1 MRIIVTSLIVLL
13 VQLHAYSQS
22 AEKLIADI
30 QKAQRQ
36 LKTISYTLQRTDTFV
51 TGQVRTIHGQTIM
64 QPDAADS
71 VFGFLFWSK
80 RDDLEKETI
89 YDGRIAFSLDNDNKT
104 YDMTTKRAA
113 LPNVL
118 GTPGGQVVFKNLA
131 KLDTSGVIKLEATE
145 DKEFFYLTLHYPDIK
160 EYDVTSI
167 KTQLTIDKKMML
179 PVRMRKHQ
187 ETLGK
192 VQDLYYQV
200 KEVLINDASRTYD
213 FLAKP
218 FLNDYSQIIRQPN
231 KALMNLI
238 DKEAP
243 PFELISFTNTL
254 VSSGQLK
261 GKILLLDF
269 WEVWCG
275 PCIIS
280 MPKVQALYKKY
291 MDKGLVVYGISCEKD
306 QIESAKKLVE
316 KRGIDFPMLAGND
329 LVKQAYKVNAVPLY
343 ILINKAGK
351 ISYLTEGYS
360 NEIETA
366 IQKALSELLP

>member
-1 MRIIVTSLIVLL
+1 MKIVILSFIVVL

-51 TGQVRTIHGQTIM
+51 TGQVRIIHGQTIM
-64 QPDAADS
+64 QLDAADS

-80 RDDLEKETI
+80 RDDLERETI
-89 YDGRIAFSLDNDNKT
+89 YDGRIAFSLDNAKKT
-104 YDMTTKRAA
+104 YDITTKHTA

-118 GTPGGQVVFKNLA
+118 GTPGGQVVFENLA
-131 KLDTSGVIKLEATE
+131 KLDTSGVTKLEASE
-145 DKEFFYLTLHYPDIK
+145 DKDHFYLTMYYPDIK
-160 EYDVTSI
+160 EHDVTSI
-167 KTQLTIDKKMML
+167 ITKLTIDKKMML

-192 VQDLYYQV
+192 IQDLYYQI
-200 KEVLINDASRTYD
+200 KEVRLNDASRKYN
-213 FLAKP
+213 FLDKP
-218 FLNDYSQIIRQPN
+218 FLNDYSQNIRQPD
-231 KALMNLI
+231 KSLMNLK

-254 VSSGQLK
+254 VSSGQFK
-261 GKILLLDF
+261 GKVLLLDF

-275 PCIIS
+275 PCIVS
-280 MPKVQALYKKY
+280 MPKVQALYEKY
-291 MDKGLVVYGISCEKD
+291 IDEGLLVYGITCEKD
-306 QIESAKKLVE
+306 QLESAKKLVE
-316 KRGIDFPMLAGND
+316 KRGVCFPMLTGNEM
-329 LVKQAYKVNAVPLY
+329 VKKEYKVNAVPLY

-351 ISYLTEGYS
+351 ISYLTQGYS
-360 NEIETA
+360 DEIETA
-366 IQKALSELLP
+366 IQKALSE